1 MCEINQGLK
10 KLNYEPLAIV
20 TSIALVQN
28 SHFNSNETNI
38 AETQKLMKAARTGRI
53 GKYPCSNVFSSECS
67 TKEWNILRD
76 DAENLLWKQ

>member
-1 MCEINQGLK
+1 MCEINQGLR
-10 KLNYEPLAIV
+10 KLNFEKLGIV
-20 TSIALVQN
+20 TSIAIVQN
-28 SHFNSNETNI
+28 SNVTNI

-76 DAENLLWKQ
+76 DAENLLWRQ